1 VEERKTRWNME
12 DDNGNK
18 SDAKNKTGNVKKGV
32 KGKREKKRRWDA
44 AVVAVGMVIG
54 FSVIVM
60 KITGYWPCHII
71 NTLQINQISCGKSI
85 QENVSSII
93 QWIQQQY
100 RGQFFSH
107 FLSQFP
113 QSI

>member
-1 VEERKTRWNME
+1 ME

-18 SDAKNKTGNVKKGV
+18 PDAKNNTGNVKNGV

-44 AVVAVGMVIG
+44 AVVAVGMV
-54 FSVIVM
+54 

-71 NTLQINQISCGKSI
+71 NALQINQISCGKSI

>member
-1 VEERKTRWNME
+1 ME

-18 SDAKNKTGNVKKGV
+18 SDPKNNTGNVKKGG
-32 KGKREKKRRWDA
+32 GKREKKRRWDA

-60 KITGYWPCHII
+60 KITGYWPCNII
-71 NTLQINQISCGKSI
+71 NTLQINQISCSKSI
-85 QENVSSII
+85 QENASSII

>member
-1 VEERKTRWNME
+1 MTDVNKPDANNNN
-12 DDNGNK
+12 NGYV
-18 SDAKNKTGNVKKGV
+18 KNGV

-54 FSVIVM
+54 FSIIVM
-60 KITGYWPCHII
+60 KITGYWPCNII
-71 NTLQINQISCGKSI
+71 STLQINQISCSKSI

-100 RGQFFSH
+100 RGQFLSH

>member
-1 VEERKTRWNME
+1 ME

-18 SDAKNKTGNVKKGV
+18 SDAKTKTGNVKNGV

-44 AVVAVGMVIG
+44 AVVAVGMLIG
-54 FSVIVM
+54 FSVIIM

-113 QSI
+113 QNI